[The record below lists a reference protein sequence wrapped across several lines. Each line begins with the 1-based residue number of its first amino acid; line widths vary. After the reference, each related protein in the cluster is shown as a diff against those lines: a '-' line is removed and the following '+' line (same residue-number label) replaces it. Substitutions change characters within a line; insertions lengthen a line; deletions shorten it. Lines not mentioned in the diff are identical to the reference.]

1 MCDTLLVG
9 VVSIVAGRKKAI
21 ENDPYNSGFSR
32 GLKCETLGWDFLS
45 REMIQ
50 E

>member
-1 MCDTLLVG
+1 MRNTLLVG
-9 VVSIVAGRKKAI
+9 VASIMAEREKAI
-21 ENDPYNSGFSR
+21 ENDPYNSGFNR

-50 E
+50 D